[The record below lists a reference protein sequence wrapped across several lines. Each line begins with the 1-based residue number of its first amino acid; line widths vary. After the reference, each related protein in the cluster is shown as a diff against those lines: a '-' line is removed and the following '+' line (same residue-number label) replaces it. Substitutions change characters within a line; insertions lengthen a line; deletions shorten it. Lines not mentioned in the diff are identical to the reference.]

1 MYEQFKY
8 DIVMWFEG
16 MGMELVE
23 VVFIEIF
30 FYQMEKGVIIF
41 FCYGDIIGEVV
52 DVIVNFV
59 NVFLSYVVG
68 FVKLIV

>member
-1 MYEQFKY
+1 
-8 DIVMWFEG
+8 
-16 MGMELVE
+16 
-23 VVFIEIF
+23 
-30 FYQMEKGVIIF
+30 MEKGVIIF